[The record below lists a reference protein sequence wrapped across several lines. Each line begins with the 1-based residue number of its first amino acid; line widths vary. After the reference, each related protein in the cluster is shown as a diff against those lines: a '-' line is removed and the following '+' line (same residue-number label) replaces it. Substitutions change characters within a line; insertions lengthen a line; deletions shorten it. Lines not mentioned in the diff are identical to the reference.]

1 MSSEPQVDERFRQI
15 PVCRR
20 CRLRKIKCDR
30 GVPKCSNCTKSSSA
44 CIIVDPITSEQYPRD
59 YIRRLEDEERQLLAK
74 LETLSPQDPPAIV
87 DPPQDDETP
96 RSLPSTVSTARP
108 NGFVGDGSGLRQ
120 VKLLRPCGSGLFLTQ
135 SDTNHRRTASSVT
148 SSRMQSGRYTSRRFS
163 NTSQS
168 GPGFLSWM

>member
-1 MSSEPQVDERFRQI
+1 MSSEPQVDEQFRQI

-74 LETLSPQDPPAIV
+74 LETLSPQDPPPIA
-87 DPPQDDETP
+87 DPPRDDETP
-96 RSLPSTVSTARP
+96 RSLTSTVSTARP

-120 VKLLRPCGSGLFLTQ
+120 VKLPVHVAVDHSRHNQTLTIGVQ
-135 SDTNHRRTASSVT
+135 LPPSHLLGCKVAGIQAADPPTPRRATPAS
-148 SSRMQSGRYTSRRFS
+148 
-163 NTSQS
+163 
-168 GPGFLSWM
+168 